1 MKRKIIIIFVIIIIF
16 SIESVYCK
24 YIIEYNIPVAK
35 IEIDTIEP
43 EIKLLSIKNSNT
55 ISNKYVSKKHKVNIE
70 IEVIE
75 KNIIQNLFNKEN
87 IKIMVGKIEKNIN
100 SYEIRKIRETS
111 GKITYVIEMY
121 NILGNGELEIKIPKG
136 IIKDKSE
143 NINIEQ
149 IIDTGIMVDNLP
161 PIITETKEKTVD
173 GKVIENIKSNEIIKE
188 VNGWNMLEDR
198 KNIKKEFECNVSYPF
213 PVFDLAENKTEVD
226 ININNAT
233 NITLQLGALS
243 SENYWDLSSE
253 KNKIIGKSFL
263 EKNPLN
269 KIEMISIYADGNI
282 SKEFIK
288 MQAYAYTYW
297 GEGTQGRSLYCE
309 RPYDYGYNP
318 KDRLATLKDNKF
330 LAMVDRKIAIVLC
343 GEGMNEA
350 GNRGS
355 NNIKIPP
362 EIAKQYLYGI
372 SGIKIDLNEKS
383 YYSIVYQTYIYGMG
397 WQEVKE
403 NGVEAVYRH
412 DKPISALRV
421 SLIPN
426 TEKKYLKDYWNKDIG
441 NKDI

>member
-16 SIESVYCK
+16 SIETAYCK
-24 YIIEYNIPVAK
+24 YIIEYNIPVAR
-35 IEIDTIEP
+35 IEIDTLAP
-43 EIKLLSIKNSNT
+43 KIKLLSIKNSNT
-55 ISNKYVSKKHKVNIE
+55 ISSKHVSKKHKVNIE
-70 IEVIE
+70 VEVIE
-75 KNIIQNLFNKEN
+75 RNIIQNLFNKEN
-87 IKIMVGKIEKNIN
+87 IKIMIGKIEENIN
-100 SYEIRKIRETS
+100 NYEIKKVKETS
-111 GKITYVIEMY
+111 GKITYNIEIS
-121 NILGNGELEIKIPKG
+121 NIVGNGKLEIKIPKG

-143 NINIEQ
+143 NVNIEQ
-149 IIDTGIMVDNLP
+149 TIDTGIIVDNISP
-161 PIITETKEKTVD
+161 VITETKEKTAD

-188 VNGWNMLEDR
+188 INGWNILEDR
-198 KNIKKEFECNVSYPF
+198 TNIKKEFECNVSYPL

-226 ININNAT
+226 INVNNAT
-233 NITLQLGALS
+233 NITLQIGALS

-330 LAMVDRKIAIVLC
+330 LARVDGKIAIVLC

-350 GNRGS
+350 GNKGS

-362 EIAKQYLYGI
+362 DVAKQYLYGI

-383 YYSIVYQTYIYGMG
+383 YYSIIYQIYINGKG

-403 NGVEAVYRH
+403 NGEEAVYSH
-412 DKPISALRV
+412 DKPISAFRV
-421 SLIPN
+421 SLVPN
-426 TEKKYLKDYWNKDIG
+426 TEKKYLIDYWNKDIG
-441 NKDI
+441 KNDI